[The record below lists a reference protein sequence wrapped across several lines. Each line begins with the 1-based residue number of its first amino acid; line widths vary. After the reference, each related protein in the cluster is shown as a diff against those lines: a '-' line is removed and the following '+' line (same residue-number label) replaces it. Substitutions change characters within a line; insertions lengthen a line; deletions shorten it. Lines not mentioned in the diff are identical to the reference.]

1 MTPFEGNKFGPY
13 EILAPPGAGGM
24 GEVYRA
30 RDTVL
35 GRDVAIQIPAQI
47 PTEVLPEALA
57 KDTEQLFPTGRS
69 KPWERSMN
77 VRESRWQRWALL
89 AAASAIL
96 AVLAGCTGSGDQAA
110 KMTSFST
117 GETPQA
123 KAELFSLP
131 ADQMSHIQVVTVGQ
145 GSLAR
150 TLRLT
155 GAVEYNDFKTT
166 PVITQVGGPVSR
178 VVVVQG
184 EHVHAGQPLLYIA
197 SPDYSLLRAA
207 YLKARDAFQLA
218 DKFYRRAQDLYA
230 HGAIAQTDLEQAQS
244 NRTQAQADYESSA
257 DAIRIL
263 GIADPETIVTKAPS
277 PEVPLYSPVAGEVVD
292 RQCSAGQLL
301 AAGATQ
307 CFTLSDMSS
316 VWILVNIYQ
325 KDVAYVHVGD
335 LVTIVNESYPDVV
348 RGKIEYISPAL
359 DPNTRTLQARIES
372 PNPGERLKKEMYVTA
387 EVQAGVISNAM
398 FVPNSSVLRDEQN
411 MPYVYLQTGKG
422 QFARRDVTLG
432 ETQNGK
438 TQVLTGL
445 QTNDHVVGDGSLF
458 LQFQNSLQR

>member
-1 MTPFEGNKFGPY
+1 MSMQTNLWQRSALFAAISANLLT
-13 EILAPPGAGGM
+13 LAACAGAG
-24 GEVYRA
+24 
-30 RDTVL
+30 
-35 GRDVAIQIPAQI
+35 
-47 PTEVLPEALA
+47 
-57 KDTEQLFPTGRS
+57 EQ
-69 KPWERSMN
+69 
-77 VRESRWQRWALL
+77 
-89 AAASAIL
+89 
-96 AVLAGCTGSGDQAA
+96 AG

-117 GETPQA
+117 AESRES

-131 ADQMSHIQVVTVGQ
+131 ADQMAHIQVVMVGQ
-145 GSLAR
+145 GPLAR
-150 TLRLT
+150 VLRLT

-184 EHVHAGQPLLYIA
+184 EHVRAGQALLYVA
-197 SPDYSLLRAA
+197 SPDYSLLRSS
-207 YLKARDAFQLA
+207 YIKARDAFQLA
-218 DKFYRRAQDLYA
+218 DKIYVRAQDLYA
-230 HGAIAQTDLEQAQS
+230 HHAIAQTDLEQAQS
-244 NRTQAQADYESSA
+244 SRTQAQADFESSA
-257 DAIRIL
+257 DAIRVL
-263 GIADPETIVTKAPS
+263 GIADPETIVTRAPS
-277 PEVPLYSPVAGEVVD
+277 PEIPLYSPVAGEVVD

-325 KDVAYVHVGD
+325 NDVAYVHVGD
-335 LVTIVNESYPDVV
+335 PVTIDNESYPEVV

-359 DPNTRTLQARIES
+359 DPNTRTLQARIEA

-387 EVQAGVISNAM
+387 EVQAGVISNAL
-398 FVPNSSVLRDEQN
+398 FVPNASVLRDEQN
-411 MPYVYLQTGKG
+411 MPYVYLQTEKG

-432 ETQNGK
+432 ESQDGK

-445 QTNDHVVGDGSLF
+445 QANDHVVGDGSLF